1 MSKKSIDDFKAALSG
16 GGIRPTMFSVLLSLP
31 DFNPF
36 ADTQYDQE
44 LRVLPM
50 LCKSSTIPSAVNTTV
65 TVGLPAG
72 ANLKLPGSRLYEP
85 WNMTVIND
93 GDMRLRGM
101 FEDWIESIIAPEDQ
115 RSVQALDR
123 YHGTAQVRQLD
134 RQGEVIR
141 LYTLYNVFPSN
152 IDAQDLDYEA
162 EGITEFTVTMNY
174 HYHTSTE
181 PPSGDIEAEVF

>member
-141 LYTLYNVFPSN
+141 IYTLYNVFPSH